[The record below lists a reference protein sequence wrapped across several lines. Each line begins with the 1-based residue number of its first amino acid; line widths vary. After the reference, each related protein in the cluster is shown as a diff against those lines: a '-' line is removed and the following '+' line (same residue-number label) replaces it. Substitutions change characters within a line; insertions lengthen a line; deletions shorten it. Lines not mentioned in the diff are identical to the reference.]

1 MVTLAWLTL
10 RLQERGPS
18 SPLAQD
24 LLVPPGWPSS
34 YLILPQGRPGHCTGL
49 GVRVWGTLLGSP
61 SPPGALPLPHILS
74 GHSPRAPLAVQL
86 VRVLSV
92 VDSSCLR
99 LTRLQRPEQVGP
111 IGGAQGVFV
120 E

>member
-18 SPLAQD
+18 SPLAQG
-24 LLVPPGWPSS
+24 LPAPPGWPSS
-34 YLILPQGRPGHCTGL
+34 RLTLPRGRPGHCTGL
-49 GVRVWGTLLGSP
+49 GVRAWGTLLGSP
-61 SPPGALPLPHILS
+61 SPARHSPSALHR
-74 GHSPRAPLAVQL
+74 HSPRAPLAVQL

-92 VDSSCLR
+92 VDSSCPR
-99 LTRLQRPEQVGP
+99 LTRLQCPEQVGP
-111 IGGAQGVFV
+111 IGEAQGAFV